1 MTRSRSLPAT
11 LEKDDVICYLAER
24 YHVSPAALLEEYRR
38 LGGRRRES
46 CQGCRCRL
54 RENEIMLIE
63 ALAVMYENACIN
75 LTIHN
80 SDK

>member
-1 MTRSRSLPAT
+1 MPRPLSLPAT
-11 LEKDDVICYLAER
+11 LEKDDVICYLADR

-38 LGGRRRES
+38 LAVHRRES
-46 CQGCRCRL
+46 CQGCGCRL

-75 LTIHN
+75 LTINN